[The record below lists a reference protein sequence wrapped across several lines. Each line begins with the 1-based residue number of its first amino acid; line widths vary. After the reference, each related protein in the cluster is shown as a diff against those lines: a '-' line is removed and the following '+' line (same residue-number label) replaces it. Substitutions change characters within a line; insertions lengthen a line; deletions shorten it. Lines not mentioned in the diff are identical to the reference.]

1 MRLAIALTL
10 AFFAVVSGMGT
21 YRDLLR
27 VMRDPRPARYLGVII
42 AAVATMWSLYAAYWI
57 AAH

>member
-1 MRLAIALTL
+1 MRIVIALTL
-10 AFFAVVSGMGT
+10 AFFAVVSGMGA

-42 AAVATMWSLYAAYWI
+42 AAGVMLWSLYAAYWI
-57 AAH
+57 ATH